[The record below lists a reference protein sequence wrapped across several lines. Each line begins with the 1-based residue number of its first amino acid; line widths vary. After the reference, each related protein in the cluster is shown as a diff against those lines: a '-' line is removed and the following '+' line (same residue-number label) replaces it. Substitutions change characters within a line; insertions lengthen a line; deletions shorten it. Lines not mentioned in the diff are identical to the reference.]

1 MNEKKIGFGL
11 ISLILGIIAV
21 VSSPSIIYRAF
32 LIFMDSNIVVVI
44 VTFFA
49 SIATAFL
56 AFVLGIVAVTR
67 KDLLGWVGII
77 LAIVAGLMI
86 LIPVLYVMV
95 TPIA

>member
-32 LIFMDSNIVVVI
+32 LILVGSNVWVVLA
-44 VTFFA
+44 TFIT

-67 KDLLGWVGII
+67 KDLLGWAGII

-86 LIPVLYVMV
+86 MIPVLYVMV
-95 TPIA
+95 TPLA